1 MRTLWIGNTRGQPTI
16 FPVDRIIKA
25 WTEALQ
31 LMPVGSNWQL
41 LVPSDLAY
49 GERAASAQIG
59 PNATLV
65 FEVDF
70 LSIQPKPTEP
80 KATEP
85 RRSLLPPNQTDA
97 ESLSNSQ

>member
-1 MRTLWIGNTRGQPTI
+1 MDK
-16 FPVDRIIKA
+16 VIKE

-41 LVPSDLAY
+41 FVPSDLAY

-65 FEVDF
+65 FEVEL
-70 LSIQPKPTEP
+70 LSIQPKSPNPTGLS
-80 KATEP
+80 P
-85 RRSLLPPNQTDA
+85 RRSFLRPNQTDA